1 MNRKPESAPDRVDVG
16 PDAEAV
22 LVGRIAAGDQQ
33 AFAEFYVLYRRR
45 LARFLGRFLA
55 SRDTV
60 DELINDVMFVV
71 WQESARFQARSRVS
85 TWVFGIAWH
94 KALRALERQRRH
106 DARTGPEPEQMPAA
120 ERTDLEERDW
130 LRRGLDRL
138 SPEHRL
144 VVELAFYVGCSYEEI
159 ATIANCP
166 VNTVKTRMF
175 HARHRLQGILKDL
188 DATHTGR
195 RP

>member
-1 MNRKPESAPDRVDVG
+1 LGLGAT
-16 PDAEAV
+16 
-22 LVGRIAAGDQQ
+22 
-33 AFAEFYVLYRRR
+33 
-45 LARFLGRFLA
+45 ARPP
-55 SRDTV
+55 
-60 DELINDVMFVV
+60 
-71 WQESARFQARSRVS
+71 
-85 TWVFGIAWH
+85 
-94 KALRALERQRRH
+94 RH